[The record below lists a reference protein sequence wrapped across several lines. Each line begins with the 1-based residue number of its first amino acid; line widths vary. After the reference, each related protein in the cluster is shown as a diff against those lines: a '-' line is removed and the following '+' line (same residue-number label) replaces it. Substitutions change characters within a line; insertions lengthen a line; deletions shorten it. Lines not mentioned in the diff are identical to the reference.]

1 MKTTFYD
8 MEVID
13 DNSVL
18 STTGL
23 SYCVRMVP
31 LLLSVGC
38 YKEEAEKCKVDSDSK
53 KESRVCSNVR
63 TRKNNYHSSCKYY
76 FFRFEKNMNIV

>member
-1 MKTTFYD
+1 METTFYD

-31 LLLSVGC
+31 LLISVGC
-38 YKEEAEKCKVDSDSK
+38 YKEKAEKCKENNTWVSK
-53 KESRVCSNVR
+53 KESILCHEVR
-63 TRKNNYHSSCKYY
+63 TRKNNNYHSSCKLLFY
-76 FFRFEKNMNIV
+76 